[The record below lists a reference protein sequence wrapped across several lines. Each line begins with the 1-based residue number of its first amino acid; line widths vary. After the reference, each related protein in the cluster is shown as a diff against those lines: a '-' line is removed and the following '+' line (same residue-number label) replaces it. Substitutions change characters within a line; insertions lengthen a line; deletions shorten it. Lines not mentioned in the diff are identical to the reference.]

1 MQRGFQQ
8 EVSAVTGP
16 ATSQRGVP
24 MNNAKRGLNIAK
36 SSKNIT
42 KLDLVNK
49 VEANNLVSFS
59 KYAKSLGGGL
69 ALIDFGRR
77 GGNIYNEYKEGGNW
91 ERELFIESLS
101 MGTSAVAGALT
112 VKAGLAIIVFATP
125 AGWMGLVVAG
135 AATAVTA
142 AIAGLGVNAIATN
155 RGGEIYDYI
164 MREVSPQ

>member
-1 MQRGFQQ
+1 M
-8 EVSAVTGP
+8 
-16 ATSQRGVP
+16 
-24 MNNAKRGLNIAK
+24 
-36 SSKNIT
+36 
-42 KLDLVNK
+42 
-49 VEANNLVSFS
+49 
-59 KYAKSLGGGL
+59 
-69 ALIDFGRR
+69 
-77 GGNIYNEYKEGGNW
+77 
-91 ERELFIESLS
+91 FIESLS